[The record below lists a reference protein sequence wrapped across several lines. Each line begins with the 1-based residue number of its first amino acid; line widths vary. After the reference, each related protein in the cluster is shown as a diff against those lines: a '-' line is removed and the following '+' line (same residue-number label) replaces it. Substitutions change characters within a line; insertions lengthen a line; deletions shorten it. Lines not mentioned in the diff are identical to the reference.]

1 MLHAVDPGIKDEP
14 VVCGRALKFSSSD
27 RGLWDTSVSH
37 CSLCLVFTLLHRD
50 YSAVCPA
57 ASATTTAREE
67 EGGWNG
73 ANDEGRGDEGE
84 VVGAPRRGEKLSLSL
99 HCPSTALL

>member
-1 MLHAVDPGIKDEP
+1 MLRVVDPGIKDEP
-14 VVCGRALKFSSSD
+14 VVCERVLKFSSSD

-50 YSAVCPA
+50 YSAACLA
-57 ASATTTAREE
+57 ASATTMDREE
-67 EGGWNG
+67 QGEREENG
-73 ANDEGRGDEGE
+73 R
-84 VVGAPRRGEKLSLSL
+84 VRSSVRRGEKLSLSL